1 MHELPVTES
10 LLEISLRHAAQA
22 KADRII
28 SLNLVIGQLASVI
41 DDSIQFYWGIIAKD
55 TPAEGAILNFRRVP
69 AQFHCLECGLVYQPG
84 EEIEP
89 CPDCNSSK
97 IDIQA
102 GREFFLESIEIE

>member
-10 LLEISLRHAAQA
+10 MLEIALRHAAQA

-28 SLNLVIGQLASVI
+28 ALNLVIGQLASVI

-55 TPAEGAILNFRRVP
+55 TLAEGAILNFRRLP

-97 IDIQA
+97 IEIQS
-102 GREFFLESIEIE
+102 GREFYLESIEIE